1 MKYKPKDNIVIDAI
15 QWNGNLKEIK
25 HFLNMDAVYKITQE
39 EDMLT
44 FVVDLPDGAVMH
56 MVDPTD
62 YIVKYSDTD
71 YQLFDAEQ
79 FHRRFE
85 RYLDN

>member
-15 QWNGNLKEIK
+15 QWNDNLEEIK
-25 HFLNMDAVYKITQE
+25 YFLNTDSVYDITQ
-39 EDMLT
+39 DGGTLL
-44 FVVDLPDGAVMH
+44 FNVKLPYGLVTH
-56 MVDPTD
+56 LVDPTD

-71 YQLFDAEQ
+71 YQLFDSEQ
-79 FHRRFE
+79 FHKRFE